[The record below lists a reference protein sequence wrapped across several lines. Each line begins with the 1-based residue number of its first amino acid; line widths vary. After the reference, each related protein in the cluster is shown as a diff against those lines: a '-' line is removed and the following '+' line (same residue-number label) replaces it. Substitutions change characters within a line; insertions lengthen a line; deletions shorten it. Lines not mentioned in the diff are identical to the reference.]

1 MKTFHSH
8 TPSLRHIFFLLFT
21 SFSLSQKALDIHAR
35 TISSFLFNMCL
46 IRYDGSKEMKIL
58 IPEYFASDENYQ
70 KILRLDFFY
79 VSTFFNFARVKK
91 TKALVSQPWNILDDY
106 F

>member
-1 MKTFHSH
+1 
-8 TPSLRHIFFLLFT
+8 
-21 SFSLSQKALDIHAR
+21 
-35 TISSFLFNMCL
+35 
-46 IRYDGSKEMKIL
+46 MKIL